1 MAWFEINGNHI
12 VSRDYNP
19 WSEDN
24 GAFEPKKLQREKVN
38 EVL

>member
-1 MAWFEINGNHI
+1 MSWFEINGYYIIN
-12 VSRDYNP
+12 RNYNL